1 MSVSSNLVEVTAWQ
15 SIADYLRAELADYG
29 ELLRLFE
36 EQQRGIF
43 GRQAETVLHYA
54 HEIEAQARRL
64 AECRTQRETAVA
76 EFALAHGQPSTTS
89 LRAMLPLIEADARPL
104 LEALINEVNM
114 LLHRVRRTSR
124 HNQTLLCRTVEMHQ
138 ETLQQLR
145 PQTFTKTYSAGG
157 RLAVATTVPTSTL
170 RATG

>member
-1 MSVSSNLVEVTAWQ
+1 MTTVWQ
-15 SIADYLRAELADYG
+15 VIAECLRAELVDYG

-36 EQQRGIF
+36 AQQRSLF
-43 GRQAETVLHYA
+43 NREPDQVLRYA
-54 HEIEAQARRL
+54 NEIECQALRL
-64 AECRTQRETAVA
+64 AECRTQREAAVA
-76 EFALAHGQPSTTS
+76 QFAVAHGQPSTTS

-104 LEALINEVNM
+104 LEALINEVNA

-124 HNQTLLCRTVEMHQ
+124 HNHTLLSRTVEMHQ

-145 PQTFTKTYSAGG
+145 PQSFTKTYSPAG
-157 RLAVATTVPTSTL
+157 RISVATSLPPSTL

>member
-1 MSVSSNLVEVTAWQ
+1 MSNAWQ
-15 SIADYLRAELADYG
+15 DIAETLRAELVEYG

-36 EQQRGIF
+36 EQQRSLF
-43 GRQAETVLHYA
+43 NREPDQVLRYA
-54 HEIEAQARRL
+54 NEIDAQAHRLTDSRTRR
-64 AECRTQRETAVA
+64 EEIVA
-76 EFALAHGQPSTTS
+76 SFATTHGQPRTTS

-104 LEALINEVNM
+104 LEALINEVNA

-124 HNQTLLCRTVEMHQ
+124 HNHTLLSRTVEMHQ

-145 PQTFTKTYSAGG
+145 PQTFMKTYSPAG
-157 RLAVATTVPTSTL
+157 RVSVASTLPASTL